1 MKNKADNAFE
11 LIRKKS
17 LPSWFIMA
25 IVLLALWILFAIIS
39 PHFFSVRNL
48 SNLLKHSSILGIAT
62 AGMLVMILM
71 GCFDLSIG
79 SNAAC
84 SGMLAALAI
93 SYTQSPVLGLIV
105 GIVTGIAIS
114 ALNGFMVTKLG
125 INALITS
132 LGSMLLFRGVTHL
145 PNAYMGISILN
156 KPFKFLAHGSIGP
169 IPLIVIITIIVYAV
183 IYFLLKYTK
192 YGRDVYAVGGNPMA
206 SFHSGINIKR
216 VTFIGFLIGGFT
228 AGLAGSLTTSMT
240 SGASPLANPHLALEA
255 ISAVILG
262 GASVH
267 GGKGRISGTILGFL
281 ILGSISNGLSLANVA
296 SYHQMIFKGIML
308 VVAVAFDVIRE
319 NKRRSLVLYS

>member
-1 MKNKADNAFE
+1 MEECFNKFDKF
-11 LIRKKS
+11 LTLKKCGDIIANNIHS
-17 LPSWFIMA
+17 ANNTI
-25 IVLLALWILFAIIS
+25 AIIN
-39 PHFFSVRNL
+39 H
-48 SNLLKHSSILGIAT
+48 
-62 AGMLVMILM
+62 
-71 GCFDLSIG
+71 D
-79 SNAAC
+79 
-84 SGMLAALAI
+84 
-93 SYTQSPVLGLIV
+93 
-105 GIVTGIAIS
+105 
-114 ALNGFMVTKLG
+114 
-125 INALITS
+125 
-132 LGSMLLFRGVTHL
+132 
-145 PNAYMGISILN
+145 
-156 KPFKFLAHGSIGP
+156 
-169 IPLIVIITIIVYAV
+169 
-183 IYFLLKYTK
+183 
-192 YGRDVYAVGGNPMA
+192 GGNPMA